1 MRNSFLTLAGISVL
15 FFVGCKSK
23 VPATGDLISDNVNNA
38 VEQYSLMTNQ
48 IEKSG
53 QVLNPRTLDKD
64 GKTVYVPYRDW
75 TSGFFPG
82 SMWYLYHLTQDKKW
96 ETLAVKYTEALDS
109 VQYLTWHHD
118 VGFMAGCSFLNG
130 MRLGNKDYRS
140 VIVRT
145 AKSLSTR
152 FRPNAGVIQSWDVNN
167 SWQAERGWKCP
178 VIIDNMMNLE
188 LLFEATCLSGD
199 STYYNMA
206 VSHADQTLK
215 NHFRIN
221 NSCYHVVDYDPQTG
235 EVRKK

>member
-82 SMWYLYHLTQDKKW
+82 SMWYYIILHKIK
-96 ETLAVKYTEALDS
+96 
-109 VQYLTWHHD
+109 
-118 VGFMAGCSFLNG
+118 NG
-130 MRLGNKDYRS
+130 KHWL
-140 VIVRT
+140 
-145 AKSLSTR
+145 
-152 FRPNAGVIQSWDVNN
+152 
-167 SWQAERGWKCP
+167 
-178 VIIDNMMNLE
+178 
-188 LLFEATCLSGD
+188 
-199 STYYNMA
+199 
-206 VSHADQTLK
+206 
-215 NHFRIN
+215 
-221 NSCYHVVDYDPQTG
+221 
-235 EVRKK
+235 